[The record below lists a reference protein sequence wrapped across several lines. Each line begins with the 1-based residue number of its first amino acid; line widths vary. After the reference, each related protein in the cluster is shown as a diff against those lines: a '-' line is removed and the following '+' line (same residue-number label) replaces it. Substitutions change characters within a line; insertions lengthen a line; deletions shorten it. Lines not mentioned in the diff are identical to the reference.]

1 MLSFILKNLESFPAA
16 SFTET
21 ELVGISRS
29 SFNTLTKQKCLS
41 RLKYDALKEP
51 YYLSDDE
58 KFIKKRN
65 GRYFAYSAESA
76 DVDPVEVKESD
87 LKRYQLSFPTFFE
100 KVRLANNIEGKF
112 QEIKDGY
119 FYIGYKVFDSF
130 RVGFVFAPKI
140 KDGKLVEFT
149 GLKELCK
156 DDKVLVVFTPFTKIE
171 NIELNYTLSKCMIT
185 TASLASSLNA
195 KTYKLPVNDL
205 FKEFTENQIT
215 ELTAKQKKDYET
227 HGYKCYD
234 KMHIPGT
241 FPRSK
246 SNDIVINGHAS
257 TLPDE
262 AFLLFLELL
271 VGLKKNKGGWITK
284 YIEAGKYQ
292 TISRL
297 RTPLKG
303 SLLQKDAKAFIESG
317 GSKQYRISTHPD
329 FVTYDK
335 KALLKHPDSTVRALA
350 KKLRKV
356 ITPPSESIPYFSNH
370 FYKPTPT

>member
-1 MLSFILKNLESFPAA
+1 LMLNFILKNLESFPTA
-16 SFTET
+16 SFTES
-21 ELVGISRS
+21 ELVGVSRS

-41 RLKYDALKEP
+41 RLKYDVLKEP
-51 YYLSDDE
+51 YYLSGDE

-87 LKRYQLSFPTFFE
+87 LKRYQFSMPSFFE
-100 KVRLANNIEGKF
+100 KVRSANNIEGKF

-119 FYIGYKVFDSF
+119 FYVGYKVFDIF

-171 NIELNYTLSKCMIT
+171 NIELNYTLSKCMIA
-185 TASLASSLNA
+185 TASLAFSLNP
-195 KTYKLPVNDL
+195 KTFKLPVDEL
-205 FKEFTENQIT
+205 IKEFTEDQVT
-215 ELTAKQKKDYET
+215 ELDKKQAKDYET
-227 HGYKCYD
+227 YGYKCYD
-234 KMHIPGT
+234 KIHIPGS

-246 SNDIVINGHAS
+246 SNDIVINDHAT
-257 TLPDE
+257 TLPDQ
-262 AFLLFLELL
+262 AFRLLLEFI
-271 VGLKKNKGGWITK
+271 VELKKNKGGWITK

-303 SLLQKDAKAFIESG
+303 SLLQKNAKAFIESG
-317 GSKQYRISTHPD
+317 GSKQYRVSTHPD

-335 KALLKHPDSTVRALA
+335 KALLGHPDSSVQSSTKDLPRIVKSRY
-350 KKLRKV
+350 
-356 ITPPSESIPYFSNH
+356 S
-370 FYKPTPT
+370 

>member
-1 MLSFILKNLESFPAA
+1 MLNFILKNLESFPSA

-21 ELVGISRS
+21 ELVGISS
-29 SFNTLTKQKCLS
+29 PSFNTLTKQKCLS
-41 RLKYDALKEP
+41 QLKYDFLKEP
-51 YYLSDDE
+51 YFLSGDE
-58 KFIKKRN
+58 KFIRKRN
-65 GRYFAYSAESA
+65 GRYFAYSAEA
-76 DVDPVEVKESD
+76 DDIDPVELKEAD
-87 LKRYQLSFPTFFE
+87 LKRYQLSYPVFFE
-100 KVRLANNIEGKF
+100 KIRLANNIEGKF
-112 QEIKDGY
+112 HEIKTGY
-119 FYIGYKVFDSF
+119 YYIGYKVFDSF

-156 DDKVLVVFTPFTKIE
+156 DDRILVVFTPFTKIE
-171 NIELNYTLSKCMIT
+171 NIELNYTLSKCMIS

-195 KTYKLPVNDL
+195 KTFKLPVVEL
-205 FKEFTENQIT
+205 IKEFTENQVT
-215 ELTAKQKKDYET
+215 ELTDKQSKDYEK

-234 KMHIPGT
+234 KIHIPGT

-246 SNDIVINGHAS
+246 SNDIIINGHAL

-292 TISRL
+292 IISRL

-303 SLLQKDAKAFIESG
+303 SLLKKNAKDFIESG
-317 GSKQYRISTHPD
+317 GSKQYRISTHPE

-335 KALLKHPDSTVRALA
+335 KALLKHLKRSVKSLA
-350 KKLRKV
+350 KQLSGTRK
-356 ITPPSESIPYFSNH
+356 
-370 FYKPTPT
+370 KQA

>member
-1 MLSFILKNLESFPAA
+1 MLNFILKNLESFPTA

-41 RLKYDALKEP
+41 RLKYDILKEP
-51 YYLSDDE
+51 YYLSGDE
-58 KFIKKRN
+58 KFIRKRD

-87 LKRYQLSFPTFFE
+87 LKRYQLSMSAFFE

-119 FYIGYKVFDSF
+119 LYVGYKVFDSF

-156 DDKVLVVFTPFTKIE
+156 DDKILIVFTPFTKIE
-171 NIELNYTLSKCMIT
+171 NIELNYTLSKCMIA
-185 TASLASSLNA
+185 TASLASLLNA
-195 KTYKLPVNDL
+195 KTYKLPVNEL
-205 FKEFTENQIT
+205 IKEFTEDQVT
-215 ELTAKQKKDYET
+215 ELDAKRAKDYET

-234 KMHIPGT
+234 KIHIPGT

-246 SNDIVINGHAS
+246 SNDIIINDHAT

-262 AFLLFLELL
+262 AFRLLLEFA
-271 VGLKKNKGGWITK
+271 VELKKNKGGWITK

-335 KALLKHPDSTVRALA
+335 KALLNHPGT
-350 KKLRKV
+350 
-356 ITPPSESIPYFSNH
+356 SIKDLVKQLPRLL
-370 FYKPTPT
+370 PT

>member
-1 MLSFILKNLESFPAA
+1 MLNFILKNIESFPTA
-16 SFTET
+16 SFTEN
-21 ELVGISRS
+21 ELVGISKS

-41 RLKYDALKEP
+41 RLKYDVLKEP
-51 YYLSDDE
+51 YYSSTLGHNGDE

-65 GRYFAYSAESA
+65 GRYYAYSTESPEIA
-76 DVDPVEVKESD
+76 PVEVKESD
-87 LKRYQLSFPTFFE
+87 LKRYQLSMSAFFE

-119 FYIGYKVFDSF
+119 FYVGYKIFDSF

-171 NIELNYTLSKCMIT
+171 NIELNYTLSKCMIAT
-185 TASLASSLNA
+185 PSLASSLNP
-195 KTYKLPVNDL
+195 KTFKLPVDEL
-205 FKEFTENQIT
+205 IKEFTENQVT

-246 SNDIVINGHAS
+246 SNDIVINGHAT

-292 TISRL
+292 PISRL
-297 RTPLKG
+297 RTPIKG
-303 SLLQKDAKAFIESG
+303 SLLKKDAKAFIESG

-335 KALLKHPDSTVRALA
+335 KALFKHPDTSIKELA
-350 KKLRKV
+350 KQLSAISRKKV
-356 ITPPSESIPYFSNH
+356 
-370 FYKPTPT
+370 

>member
-1 MLSFILKNLESFPAA
+1 MMLNFIFKNIECIPTA

-21 ELVGISRS
+21 ELAGISRS

-41 RLKYDALKEP
+41 RIKYDIEKEP
-51 YYLSDDE
+51 YFLADDE
-58 KFIKKRN
+58 KFVRKQN
-65 GRYFAYSAESA
+65 GRYLAYSVESP
-76 DVDPVEVKESD
+76 DVSPVELKESD
-87 LKRYQLSFPTFFE
+87 LKRYQLALPAFFE
-100 KVRLANNIEGKF
+100 KIRSANNIEGKF
-112 QEIKDGY
+112 HEIRSGY
-119 FYIGYKVFDSF
+119 YYIGYKIFDSF

-140 KDGKLVEFT
+140 RDGKLVEFA

-171 NIELNYTLSKCMIT
+171 NIELNFTLSKCMIAT
-185 TASLASSLNA
+185 TSLVSVLNA
-195 KTYKLPVNDL
+195 KTYKLPVDTL
-205 FKEFTENQIT
+205 IKEFIKDAGQVTEIT
-215 ELTAKQKKDYET
+215 DKQKKDYET

-234 KMHIPGT
+234 KVHIPGT

-246 SNDIVINGHAS
+246 SNDVIMNDHAI

-271 VGLKKNKGGWITK
+271 VGLKKNKKGGWITK

-292 TISRL
+292 PISRL
-297 RTPLKG
+297 RTPIKG
-303 SLLQKDAKAFIESG
+303 SLLKKNAKDFIESG

-335 KALLKHPDSTVRALA
+335 KALLKHPDSSVKDLTKQLPAI
-350 KKLRKV
+350 KKK
-356 ITPPSESIPYFSNH
+356 S
-370 FYKPTPT
+370 